1 MLSNARNILIFFS
14 TGLIVLFTAC
24 VSETQPL
31 PGVSAVEK
39 KTTDEVAETIDA
51 AIPVP
56 TTTSPQ
62 TLEKVVE
69 IDSTT
74 TNVDKSSPENVEI
87 WTPKPGIV
95 RADTT
100 STSSVVLPDGR
111 IRTYML
117 VPEKGSLGVIVFA
130 DSRDGLDLSDV
141 TKTNIAGT
149 GKPADTQSFVS
160 NPSVL
165 LRRDGKFLMVYEA
178 SDYPPPNQKD
188 RILYAAISDDG
199 INFSITGPLPSS
211 KLDIF
216 PGRGTLFQSVP
227 DMVKLPN
234 GTIRLYYVANG
245 SSIAS
250 MHSDDMGLTW
260 YQDKGYRL
268 KGRHKQAAYVDPD
281 IVVREDGGF
290 TMYVAYGDYKG
301 SCGGLGCQRLV
312 AAYSNDGINFD
323 LDLRPILDVGDE
335 DTAYLD
341 PDVYQDS
348 KGNWYMLYGE
358 KKYSD
363 QQNPLIN
370 LRAAVRG
377 DDTAA
382 ILDVSATASP
392 LPKSIVTPIPEIL
405 TLIKTVDVTPDENLD
420 IIGAFCRI
428 NYVPAADKFLV
439 TFGGTSKDK
448 GTQGYGYKW
457 YTAEMEFTGEVG
469 LFEDRGTDT
478 ASVMIDSTYYFLTD
492 GGKDKWALKKYD
504 PITWTLLG
512 EISMSRD
519 PNKEPGNDF
528 MLAHVNGMLDAGGLY
543 VADAEFYV
551 DQKQTDPYKGE
562 ATSHRFFT
570 DELEFLETR
579 VLSDT
584 PHINAT
590 SMVYVDGVYNMV
602 TSTAFFG
609 DLIVMRYDDDW
620 NYIGSKV
627 LAQWGNWPMGTVYD
641 PELRLFFVTYISME
655 NIVNKQG
662 FRNIRLA
669 VFDLQ
674 WNPITDIA
682 VTQYEKSSFTQSG
695 RPSVILH
702 GGRAYVSYDISTVSP
717 ETMEEN
723 EDWECAVKEYEIT
736 QLDVSAT
743 ATPVQTSE
751 KVVEIDSTTTNVD
764 KSSPENVESWILKP
778 GMVRADT
785 TSTSS
790 AILPDGRIRT
800 YMLLEGVIVFADSRD
815 GLDLSDITKTNIAG
829 TGKPADAQNFISN
842 PSVVLR
848 DDGKFLMVYEASDYS
863 PPNQKDRI
871 LYAAISDDGI
881 NFSITGPLPSSKLDI
896 SPGKVTLFQS
906 VPDMVKLPNGTI
918 RLYYVANGS
927 SIASM
932 HSDDMGLTW
941 YQDKGYRLEGIHN
954 QAAYVDPDILVREDG
969 GFTMYVAYGDFKGSC
984 GGLGCQRLVAAYSND
999 GINFDRLALHPILD
1013 VGDEDTAY
1021 LDPDVYQDSKGN
1033 WYMLYGEKKYSDQQ
1047 NPLINLRAAVR
1058 GDD

>member
-1 MLSNARNILIFFS
+1 MLSNARNILILFS

-31 PGVSAVEK
+31 PGVNTVEK
-39 KTTDEVAETIDA
+39 KTTDEVAEIIDA

-62 TLEKVVE
+62 TSEKVVE

-74 TNVDKSSPENVEI
+74 TNVHKSSPENMEI

-100 STSSVVLPDGR
+100 STSSVILPDGR

-117 VPEKGSLGVIVFA
+117 VRGVIVFA
-130 DSRDGLDLSDV
+130 DSRDGLDLSDI

-149 GKPADTQSFVS
+149 GKPADTQSFIS

-165 LRRDGKFLMVYEA
+165 LRGDGKFLMVYEA
-178 SDYPPPNQKD
+178 SDYSPPNQKD

-211 KLDIF
+211 KLDVS

-227 DMVKLPN
+227 DMVKLPD
-234 GTIRLYYVANG
+234 GTIRLYYVAMGN
-245 SSIAS
+245 SIAS

-268 KGRHKQAAYVDPD
+268 KGGHKQAAYVDPD
-281 IVVREDGGF
+281 IVVHEGGGF
-290 TMYVAYGDYKG
+290 TMYIAYGDYKG

-358 KKYSD
+358 K
-363 QQNPLIN
+363 NPSGQDIN
-370 LRAAVRG
+370 LQAAVRG
-377 DDTAA
+377 DDTVA

-392 LPKSIVTPIPEIL
+392 LPKSIVTPKPEIL

-439 TFGGTSKDK
+439 TFGGTSRDK

-457 YTAEMEFTGEVG
+457 YTTEMEFTGEVG
-469 LFEDRGTDT
+469 LFENRGTDT

-492 GGKDKWALKKYD
+492 GGKDIWALKKYD
-504 PITWTLLG
+504 PITWNLLG
-512 EISMSRD
+512 EVSMSRD

-528 MLAHVNGMLDAGGLY
+528 MLAYVNEMLDASGLY
-543 VADAEFYV
+543 IADAASAV
-551 DQKQTDPYKGE
+551 NQKEIDPYKGE

-570 DELEFLETR
+570 EELEFLDSR

-584 PHINAT
+584 PHLNAS
-590 SMVYVDGVYNMV
+590 SMVFVDGVYNFI

-609 DLIVMRYDDDW
+609 DLIVMQYDQDW
-620 NYIGSKV
+620 KYIGSKV

-641 PELRLFFVTYISME
+641 PELRLFFVSYISME
-655 NIVNKQG
+655 NIVNKNG

-669 VFDLQ
+669 VFDAE
-674 WNPITDIA
+674 WNSITDIA
-682 VTQYEKSSFTQSG
+682 VTQYEKDSFTQSG

-702 GGRAYVSYDISTVSP
+702 GGRAYVSYDVSTVSP
-717 ETMEEN
+717 ENREEN
-723 EDWECAVKEYEIT
+723 PDWECSVSEYEI
-736 QLDVSAT
+736 
-743 ATPVQTSE
+743 
-751 KVVEIDSTTTNVD
+751 
-764 KSSPENVESWILKP
+764 
-778 GMVRADT
+778 
-785 TSTSS
+785 
-790 AILPDGRIRT
+790 
-800 YMLLEGVIVFADSRD
+800 
-815 GLDLSDITKTNIAG
+815 
-829 TGKPADAQNFISN
+829 AQ
-842 PSVVLR
+842 
-848 DDGKFLMVYEASDYS
+848 
-863 PPNQKDRI
+863 
-871 LYAAISDDGI
+871 
-881 NFSITGPLPSSKLDI
+881 
-896 SPGKVTLFQS
+896 
-906 VPDMVKLPNGTI
+906 
-918 RLYYVANGS
+918 
-927 SIASM
+927 
-932 HSDDMGLTW
+932 
-941 YQDKGYRLEGIHN
+941 
-954 QAAYVDPDILVREDG
+954 
-969 GFTMYVAYGDFKGSC
+969 
-984 GGLGCQRLVAAYSND
+984 
-999 GINFDRLALHPILD
+999 
-1013 VGDEDTAY
+1013 
-1021 LDPDVYQDSKGN
+1021 
-1033 WYMLYGEKKYSDQQ
+1033 
-1047 NPLINLRAAVR
+1047 
-1058 GDD
+1058 